1 MHRLTLALAFG
12 VLLVACDPWKDVPP
26 PVAPAFDPSA
36 PPRELHTLTILVER
50 VDERE
55 DFFDFD
61 AVVAAL
67 GLSMRITKDR
77 NAEHDATLVF
87 HTTRSA
93 PDYGLVATC
102 TPRRHES
109 ECPPPP
115 IRVLATASLQADEHF
130 IGEFTYEIQTQRP
143 DFPAEDPDHSSGER
157 LASAILHSPQLLAF
171 ARRTISE
178 RHPPPADPSA
188 DENGW
193 RNSRVDECFSQRT
206 DAACSDVRAYLS
218 DFPGGA
224 HAKVAR
230 NVLKR
235 AGLTP

>member
-1 MHRLTLALAFG
+1 MRRAALASTFALL
-12 VLLVACDPWKDVPP
+12 LLVACDPWKDVPP
-26 PVAPAFDPSA
+26 PVAPAFDPSP
-36 PPRELHTLTILVER
+36 PPRELHALTILVNR
-50 VDERE
+50 VDDRE

-61 AVVAAL
+61 AVVAVL
-67 GLSMRITKDR
+67 GLYVHITKDP
-77 NAEHDATLVF
+77 NADHDATLVF

-102 TPRRHES
+102 TPRRRQS

-171 ARRTISE
+171 ARRTLAV
-178 RHPPPADPSA
+178 RQPTPADE
-188 DENGW
+188 DGW
-193 RNSRVDECFSQRT
+193 RNSRVQECISLRDE
-206 DAACSDVRAYLS
+206 AACSDVQAYLR
-218 DFPGGA
+218 DFPKGA
-224 HAKVAR
+224 HASFAR
-230 NVLKR
+230 DVLRR
-235 AGLTP
+235 ARLTP